1 MKRVLYIGLLLL
13 VGLLTLEGC
22 IKEDN
27 PVVAETRNISMTMNV
42 DTRAGGSDIN
52 VDIESAINT
61 LRVYAFYGERKVG
74 YFYGNDKNLVVDGGK
89 LSFSMDLDI
98 PTMSF
103 LEEPISF
110 YLVANEE
117 TVSVSSNP
125 QLSSSAS
132 FLRLNVLSSLN

>member
-89 LSFSMDLDI
+89 LTNYKIYLPVIQLIKSDYIIMDNAKVTNI
-98 PTMSF
+98 KT
-103 LEEPISF
+103 I
-110 YLVANEE
+110 
-117 TVSVSSNP
+117 
-125 QLSSSAS
+125 
-132 FLRLNVLSSLN
+132 

>member
-89 LSFSMDLDI
+89 LSFPWIWIFQPCLFGGADI
-98 PTMSF
+98 F
-103 LEEPISF
+103 LFSC
-110 YLVANEE
+110 
-117 TVSVSSNP
+117 
-125 QLSSSAS
+125 
-132 FLRLNVLSSLN
+132 

>member
-89 LSFSMDLDI
+89 LSFSMDLFGLFPFRSPLLRKSI
-98 PTMSF
+98 FLSF
-103 LEEPISF
+103 PPVTKMFQFTGL
-110 YLVANEE
+110 L
-117 TVSVSSNP
+117 SV
-125 QLSSSAS
+125 
-132 FLRLNVLSSLN
+132 

>member
-1 MKRVLYIGLLLL
+1 MYIGLLLL

-74 YFYGNDKNLVVDGGK
+74 YFYGNDKNLVV
-89 LSFSMDLDI
+89 MV
-98 PTMSF
+98 
-103 LEEPISF
+103 EN
-110 YLVANEE
+110 YLFPWVWIFQPCLFWR
-117 TVSVSSNP
+117 SRY
-125 QLSSSAS
+125 L
-132 FLRLNVLSSLN
+132 FI

>member
-27 PVVAETRNISMTMNV
+27 PAVAETRNISMTMNV

-103 LEEPISF
+103 EGADIF

-117 TVSVSSNP
+117 AVSVYN
-125 QLSSSAS
+125 
-132 FLRLNVLSSLN
+132 SLHGVRI

>member
-27 PVVAETRNISMTMNV
+27 PAVAETRNISMTMNV

-89 LSFSMDLDI
+89 LFFSMDLDI

-103 LEEPISF
+103 LKEPISF
-110 YLVANEE
+110 YL
-117 TVSVSSNP
+117 T
-125 QLSSSAS
+125 
-132 FLRLNVLSSLN
+132 

>member
-61 LRVYAFYGERKVG
+61 LRVYAFLWRKESR
-74 YFYGNDKNLVVDGGK
+74 L
-89 LSFSMDLDI
+89 
-98 PTMSF
+98 F
-103 LEEPISF
+103 LW
-110 YLVANEE
+110 
-117 TVSVSSNP
+117 
-125 QLSSSAS
+125 
-132 FLRLNVLSSLN
+132 